1 MNIANVGD
9 AQLAARVGAT
19 QSEVKRGN
27 NEPAA
32 LPDASQQPENM
43 QRNDEYV
50 PSPKN
55 RINNALYAVSNVN
68 SKGIAQYSNNVQ
80 PGRVTPSGETI
91 GPKVVEIL
99 LPTGRKSLTIY
110 RKQ

>member
-1 MNIANVGD
+1 MNRANVGD
-9 AQLAARVGAT
+9 AQIAARVAAT
-19 QSEVKRGN
+19 QPEVERGN

-55 RINNALYAVSNVN
+55 RINNALYAVTNVS
-68 SKGIAQYSNNVQ
+68 SKGISQYSDNIQ

-91 GPKVVEIL
+91 GPKVVEIV